1 MQVIYNELIS
11 RVALA
16 VAARLNGTAS
26 GITIDRTDPSGGTDS
41 TTSAL
46 LVVFTAAITD
56 GSHAITVQV
65 SDDGSVWSAAATE
78 HLQGSLPTIT
88 STDDDRL
95 FEIGYTG
102 PRRYLRVVAT
112 TTGATTG
119 GVFGAVAILGGAGQA
134 PVQR

>member
-1 MQVIYNELIS
+1 MQVLYNELIS

-16 VAARLNGTAS
+16 VAARLNGTAN
-26 GITIDRTDPSGGTDS
+26 GVTIDRTDPTGGTDS

-46 LVVFTAAITD
+46 LVVFAGTITD
-56 GSHAITVQV
+56 GSHAVTVQV
-65 SDDGSVWSAAATE
+65 SDDGSAWSAAPIE
-78 HLQGSLPTIT
+78 NLQGSLPTIT
-88 STDDDRL
+88 ATDDDRL

-102 PRRYLRVVAT
+102 PRRYLRVVVT

-119 GVFGAVAILGGAGQA
+119 GVFGAVAILGGAGQT